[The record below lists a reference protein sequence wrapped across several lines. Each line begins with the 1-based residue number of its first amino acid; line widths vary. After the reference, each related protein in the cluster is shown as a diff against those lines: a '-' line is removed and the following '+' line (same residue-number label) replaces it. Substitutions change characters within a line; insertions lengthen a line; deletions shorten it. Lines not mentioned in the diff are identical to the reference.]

1 MRTAT
6 LRPSGCFS
14 RSRRYPPGRFPL
26 TLPLLPVLVICL
38 ALLAA
43 APAVVHAQGGAG
55 GPPST
60 QPAPPAPVPPPP
72 TPELRVEPPG
82 GKPLIREGQTGRE
95 LLGGA
100 WYFRQDD
107 TFVGDSERWY
117 AQDGLEG
124 WTQVSVP
131 HSWNARDTT
140 QNLPTVGWYRREFT
154 LPRAGRDV
162 RRFWKVRFEG
172 SNYRTKVW
180 LNGKSI
186 GGFTGLFPFEADL
199 DGLRRGRNTLVVKV
213 STLRSRSDL
222 THWRPAAAN
231 GYGTGGWWNHG
242 GLLREVYVRP
252 IDTVDIEDVQVVP
265 RLARTRGPAR
275 VEVRALVRNLTR
287 TERDVTMVLNA
298 GGQRIRLRP
307 QTVAGGATRDLGTT
321 FTIARPRLWQPGR
334 PALYRLSV
342 AAATEGRRR
351 ATYRLSFG
359 VKKLATRG
367 GVMFLNGRRLNLRGA
382 SIHEDDLEEGGALS
396 QGTRRL
402 LIRRLRAMG
411 GTVTRSHYP
420 LHPAFLE
427 AFDRLGILY
436 WLQAPVYQLPNSY
449 FDQATIRSAA
459 TRAVGLTVRNNLNHP
474 SIFTWSVAN
483 EPAGSRGERG
493 VIGPGLN
500 RYIRD
505 AAAAARE
512 LDDTRFVAIDRQSRL
527 GEPLTSPAY
536 RDLDVLGVNEY
547 FGWYPS
553 ITATPPRPAA
563 TLAELGPYL
572 DELHRRNPRLPLMIT
587 EFGAEGARPGALT
600 QKGSYEFQSKFV
612 ADHLAVHASKPYVNG
627 SIHWALRDFRVTPKW
642 QGGAPATWA
651 TPPWHNKSP
660 IEESDVRKPL
670 YFELQRLFRRV
681 KPLR

>member
-1 MRTAT
+1 
-6 LRPSGCFS
+6 
-14 RSRRYPPGRFPL
+14 
-26 TLPLLPVLVICL
+26 VLILIICL
-38 ALLAA
+38 VLLAA
-43 APAVVHAQGGAG
+43 APAVAHAQGGSGA
-55 GPPST
+55 
-60 QPAPPAPVPPPP
+60 QPVPPPAP
-72 TPELRVEPPG
+72 APPPPPELRVEPPG
-82 GKPLIREGQTGRE
+82 GKPLIREGQAGRE
-95 LLGGA
+95 LLGGT

-107 TFVGDSERWY
+107 GLVGDAERWY
-117 AQDGLEG
+117 AQEGLEG
-124 WTQVSVP
+124 WTQISVP

-140 QNLPTVGWYRREFT
+140 FNLPTVGWYRREFT
-154 LPRAGRDV
+154 LPRAGRNV

-180 LNGKSI
+180 LNGKAI

-213 STLRSRSDL
+213 STLRSPRDL
-222 THWRPAAAN
+222 THWRPAAAH
-231 GYGTGGWWNHG
+231 GFGTGGWWNHG

-252 IDTVDIEDVQVVP
+252 VDTVDIEDVQVVP
-265 RLARTRGPAR
+265 RLARARGPAR

-287 TERDVTMVLNA
+287 RDRAVTMVLNA
-298 GGQRIRLRP
+298 GGHPIRLRP

-342 AAATEGRRR
+342 VAGTEGRRR
-351 ATYRLSFG
+351 ATYRLRFG

-436 WLQAPVYQLPNSY
+436 WVQAPVYQLLNRS
-449 FDQATIRSAA
+449 FEQAKVRAAA
-459 TRAVGLTVRNNLNHP
+459 TRAIGLTVRNNLNHP

-483 EPAGSRGERG
+483 EPAGSRRERG
-493 VIGPGLN
+493 VIGPGLD

-505 AAAAARE
+505 AAAAARG
-512 LDDTRFVAIDRQSRL
+512 LDDTRFVAIDRQARL
-527 GEPLTSPAY
+527 GEALTSPAY

-547 FGWYPS
+547 FGWYRSVTSSP
-553 ITATPPRPAA
+553 TGAPA
-563 TLAELGPYL
+563 TLADLGPYL
-572 DELHRRNPRLPLMIT
+572 DELHRRNPGLPLMIT
-587 EFGAEGARPGALT
+587 EFGAEGARPGPVT
-600 QKGSYEFQSKFV
+600 QKGSYEFQSKFAV
-612 ADHLAVHASKPYVNG
+612 DHLGVHASKRYVNG
-627 SIHWALRDFRVTPKW
+627 SIYWALRDFRVTPKW
-642 QGGAPATWA
+642 RGGAPAAWS

-660 IEESDVRKPL
+660 IEENDVRKPL
-670 YFELQRLFRRV
+670 YFELRRLFRRV
-681 KPLR
+681 NPLR